1 MNCCKTR
8 PAKKEYGR
16 PGAGRGKD
24 PDLEDAIAGLAGS
37 NGVSTPFDPRVVNA
51 ACRSAV
57 QGELSG
63 DFGGSAAGRRAKNE
77 IESKGHDGAKAPW
90 WKVQLTENMTEAQL
104 EAQERVL
111 IGAVAK
117 ARSDEEKGRRT
128 REVRP
133 VHSWR
138 SELKGEEVAGNTAS
152 SWPENLLG
160 GIQPASP
167 SYPRVRRRDLV
178 GGDTS

>member
-1 MNCCKTR
+1 MMNCCKTR
-8 PAKKEYGR
+8 PPKKEYGR
-16 PGAGRGKD
+16 PGAGQAGRGKD
-24 PDLEDAIAGLAGS
+24 PDLEDAIAGLRTRPLRDG
-37 NGVSTPFDPRVVNA
+37 GETPFDPRVVNA

-77 IESKGHDGAKAPW
+77 IESKGGDGGKAPW
-90 WKVQLTENMTEAQL
+90 WKVQLSENMTEAQL

-111 IGAVAK
+111 RGTMAK

-133 VHSWR
+133 VR
-138 SELKGEEVAGNTAS
+138 S
-152 SWPENLLG
+152 
-160 GIQPASP
+160 
-167 SYPRVRRRDLV
+167 
-178 GGDTS
+178 